1 MQIKGLEKIGLFGLL
16 ITLVSC
22 GTTPQDSSSTSEA
35 WNEESSKVIHNALG
49 DATIPYFEAETYY
62 AENQDYMGT
71 TMAVLNCVGGFE
83 GSASELIYTLAL
95 QKEGYAVEDLKEEEG
110 CIYAEKALIPDQTYI
125 VIQYAF
131 FESYENM
138 QYISYFAIV
147 TFLYQEQ
154 AKNEIYDSWPE
165 TQVLAE
171 LGKSIPAYEDAT
183 SYEVAYDV
191 TINGQ
196 NTIDIYCTGVK
207 TDAESVYC
215 ALLEAS
221 GYALTPYNGIY
232 YATNETEGI
241 EIVFYYR
248 APEPES
254 ALESEL
260 FVRAYLI

>member
-35 WNEESSKVIHNALG
+35 WNEEASKVIHNALG

-83 GSASELIYTLAL
+83 GSASELIYTMAL
-95 QKEGYAVEDLKEEEG
+95 KEEGYAIEDLKEEEG
-110 CIYAEKALIPDQTYI
+110 CIWAEKAIVPDQTYI
-125 VIQYAF
+125 EIQYAF
-131 FESYENM
+131 IEEYVNM
-138 QYISYFAIV
+138 QYISYFAIT
-147 TFLYQEQ
+147 TFLYQTQ
-154 AKNEIYDSWPE
+154 AKNEIFDSWPE
-165 TQVLAE
+165 KQVVAE

-183 SYEVAYDV
+183 SYEVVYDV
-191 TINGQ
+191 TVNGQ
-196 NTIDIYCTGVK
+196 NTIDIYCTNVK

-221 GYALTPYNGIY
+221 GYVLDLYNDIY
-232 YATNETEGI
+232 FATNEAEGI
-241 EIVFYYR
+241 GIMFFYR
-248 APEPES
+248 APDS
-254 ALESEL
+254 VSESEL

>member
-1 MQIKGLEKIGLFGLL
+1 MQMKGLEKIGLLGLL

-22 GTTPQDSSSTSEA
+22 GTTPQDSSSMDEG
-35 WNEESSKVIHNALG
+35 WNEETSKVLHNALG
-49 DATIPYFEAETYY
+49 DATIPYFEADTYY
-62 AENQDYMGT
+62 AQNQDYMGT

-110 CIYAEKALIPDQTYI
+110 CIYAEKALVPDQTYI

-165 TQVLAE
+165 VQVLAE

-183 SYEVAYDV
+183 SYEVAHDV

-196 NTIDIYCTGVK
+196 NTIDIYCTGAK
-207 TDAESVYC
+207 TDAESVYY
-215 ALLEAS
+215 ALLEAD
-221 GYALTPYNGIY
+221 GYAITEYSGVY
-232 YATNETEGI
+232 YATNEANGI
-241 EIVFYYR
+241 EIVFY
-248 APEPES
+248 S
-254 ALESEL
+254 ATEGE
-260 FVRAYLI
+260 FFIRAYLI